1 MEGGLF
7 MLRIVT
13 DSTSDLTSSMIAEFG
28 IDTVPLNVIFDGK
41 AYADGIEISKE
52 EFYIKMA
59 ESKVLPTT
67 SQPSPALMRDRFQKI
82 LDAGDDVYYVG
93 LASTL
98 SGTVQSARIGRDMVT
113 DPNRVTI
120 YDSLNASF
128 GQGLLALEA
137 AKMARDGRTAE
148 EITLRLQDLRRR
160 FKLVFSVATLE
171 NLRKSGRIN
180 NLAFLFGS
188 LLSIKPILMLDT
200 AGVVQQYDKVRGKKN
215 ALATILRF
223 VEEHQPEPELLFGI
237 GHVAAPEQAVEL
249 QGVLHELGITN
260 TVIIE
265 ISGVIGAH
273 VGIGTTGLFYVARS

>member
-1 MEGGLF
+1 